1 MLILTR
7 KVGESITI
15 AGSIRVTVQGI
26 RGHQVRLGV
35 EAPAEVP
42 IFRQELLERDRSE
55 PKAAPAITLVGS
67 GVPPSSGPAG

>member
-15 AGSIRVTVQGI
+15 NGSIRVTIQGI

-42 IFRQELLERDRSE
+42 IFRQELLDRDR
-55 PKAAPAITLVGS
+55 PALKVAPA
-67 GVPPSSGPAG
+67 PAKVAAGNRRK

>member
-15 AGSIRVTVQGI
+15 ADNIRVTVQGV

-42 IFRQELLERDRSE
+42 IFRQELLDRDR
-55 PKAAPAITLVGS
+55 PALKVAPA
-67 GVPPSSGPAG
+67 PAKLAAGNRRK

>member
-15 AGSIRVTVQGI
+15 ADNIRVTIQGI
-26 RGHQVRLGV
+26 RGQQVRLGI

-42 IFRQELLERDRSE
+42 IFRQELLQRE
-55 PKAAPAITLVGS
+55 PADSPLARPLAKVAS
-67 GVPPSSGPAG
+67 MSRRK